1 MNSKM
6 RGSDPYNFQRVT
18 PSERLKDAVTRMIE
32 KSQVRQHFL
41 FLLMTYERK
50 DDKII
55 LMRIFKDVENGD
67 NKGDNR
73 L

>member
-1 MNSKM
+1 M
-6 RGSDPYNFQRVT
+6 RGIDPYDFQ
-18 PSERLKDAVTRMIE
+18 KDAVTLMIE